1 MKLQCFSEHK
11 ISLREKEGWRS
22 VAYRKRVPRT
32 AVAFDVEK
40 KDSKPIR
47 YITVIT
53 PSKSNTAYP
62 DIKAK
67 FVNKAFNE
75 NGVKVKVTVDGK
87 TKVLESNIK

>member
-1 MKLQCFSEHK
+1 
-11 ISLREKEGWRS
+11 
-22 VAYRKRVPRT
+22 
-32 AVAFDVEK
+32 
-40 KDSKPIR
+40 
-47 YITVIT
+47 VIT